1 MKQRIVFVMCLCFL
15 LINGVFAQT
24 KSLKGTV
31 KDKLGESIIGASVLI
46 EGTSQGTITD
56 LDGNYVI
63 ENIPAGKNV
72 LVVSYVGYQTQK
84 LEIDGRNVINVILQ
98 EDTEVLDEVV
108 VVGYGVQRK
117 TDVTSAVAKIKKEDF
132 SSVVTTSSPLQMVQG
147 KIPGLAMSRSGG
159 SDPNAE
165 MSLQIRGMSTLNAG
179 SSPLIIIDGIPGG
192 NLNSI
197 SPNDIESID
206 VLRDGSAAAI
216 YGSRGTSGVIIVT
229 TKKGKYDSKIKM
241 EYEGTVSFDQMYNSW
256 ELLSAD
262 DYRSIKDKF
271 ANSGNKAQEAI
282 AQRMH
287 DYGGN
292 VNAIDAVTQ
301 NTANHQHYFSLTG
314 GSKNANVSASLNY
327 RNNEGIIRNTGQ
339 KVLSGRIASEFK
351 HFDDKLKVNLNLSY
365 SEKEAKSLY
374 KRYGNEQIVLGQAFI
389 WNPTNPLFQEDGSY
403 TPSPDIR
410 NFLNPMTLTN
420 ETDNITKYTN
430 ILASAKVSYR
440 LLPELNLSA
449 MFSLDKQMANSGLY
463 MATDNDLSKAE
474 SYNGYAERGENED
487 KNETLEL
494 TATYN
499 KEWTDLLNLE
509 ILGGYSYQKFLN
521 ESFSMT
527 NRNFTFDSNS
537 FNNIGAGAGLKE
549 GTGTMAS
556 YKGESKLIS
565 FFGRAVLNFKNRY
578 LFNVTVRHEGSS
590 RFGKQH
596 QWGTF
601 PSASLAWRIIE
612 EPFMKQQKVF
622 DDLKLRLGYG
632 VTGNMI
638 DVNYV
643 NYVLYTIQ
651 DGYTYMNG
659 GWQST
664 YAPKTNAN
672 PDLKWETKREWNVG
686 VDMSFLDNRLSANVD
701 LYWRKSVDLLYQ
713 YQVPVPPYLSD
724 MMWGNIGT
732 ISNKGI
738 EVNINA
744 TPIKTKDFI
753 WNINVNGSYNKNNV
767 DKLTVGT
774 DVQRRYEYDF
784 MGDLFGTLAFMTEE
798 GRPLGNFYGWKFAGV
813 NENGETLVYKLDENK
828 NIAIDADGKPM
839 KIPFQDT
846 KGSEDNRTVIG
857 NGMPKYYVNMG
868 NSLKYKNFDLSFLF
882 RGVFGFDILNE
893 ADVKFGTLS
902 FNSNDNALKSAMN
915 NPSLD
920 GPSYTDRNVYKGNF
934 VKLDNVT
941 LGYNVPLKKNKF
953 VEALRVHA
961 AVQNV
966 CTFTKYPGCNPELE
980 INGTMQGI
988 EKYYSYPLART
999 YSLGVNLTF

>member
-1 MKQRIVFVMCLCFL
+1 M
-15 LINGVFAQT
+15 NGVFAQT

-31 KDKLGESIIGASVLI
+31 RDKLGESIIGASVLI

-271 ANSGNKAQEAI
+271 ANSGNKVQEAI

-327 RNNEGIIRNTGQ
+327 RNNEGIIQNTGQ
-339 KVLSGRIASEFK
+339 NVLSGRIASEFK

-365 SEKEAKSLY
+365 SEKEAKSLFR
-374 KRYGNEQIVLGQAFI
+374 RYGNEQIVLGQAFI

-410 NFLNPMTLTN
+410 SFMNPMTLTN
-420 ETDNITKYTN
+420 ETDNVTKITN
-430 ILASAKVSYR
+430 ILANAKVSYR
-440 LLPELNLSA
+440 ILPELNLSA
-449 MFSLDKQMANSGLY
+449 MFSIDRQMKNMGLY
-463 MATDNDLSKAE
+463 MTSANDLSKVE
-474 SYNGYAERGENED
+474 SYNGYAE
-487 KNETLEL
+487 
-494 TATYN
+494 
-499 KEWTDLLNLE
+499 
-509 ILGGYSYQKFLN
+509 
-521 ESFSMT
+521 
-527 NRNFTFDSNS
+527 
-537 FNNIGAGAGLKE
+537 
-549 GTGTMAS
+549 
-556 YKGESKLIS
+556 
-565 FFGRAVLNFKNRY
+565 
-578 LFNVTVRHEGSS
+578 
-590 RFGKQH
+590 
-596 QWGTF
+596 
-601 PSASLAWRIIE
+601 
-612 EPFMKQQKVF
+612 
-622 DDLKLRLGYG
+622 
-632 VTGNMI
+632 
-638 DVNYV
+638 
-643 NYVLYTIQ
+643 
-651 DGYTYMNG
+651 
-659 GWQST
+659 
-664 YAPKTNAN
+664 
-672 PDLKWETKREWNVG
+672 KR
-686 VDMSFLDNRLSANVD
+686 
-701 LYWRKSVDLLYQ
+701 RK
-713 YQVPVPPYLSD
+713 
-724 MMWGNIGT
+724 
-732 ISNKGI
+732 
-738 EVNINA
+738 
-744 TPIKTKDFI
+744 
-753 WNINVNGSYNKNNV
+753 
-767 DKLTVGT
+767 
-774 DVQRRYEYDF
+774 
-784 MGDLFGTLAFMTEE
+784 
-798 GRPLGNFYGWKFAGV
+798 
-813 NENGETLVYKLDENK
+813 
-828 NIAIDADGKPM
+828 
-839 KIPFQDT
+839 
-846 KGSEDNRTVIG
+846 
-857 NGMPKYYVNMG
+857 
-868 NSLKYKNFDLSFLF
+868 
-882 RGVFGFDILNE
+882 
-893 ADVKFGTLS
+893 
-902 FNSNDNALKSAMN
+902 
-915 NPSLD
+915 
-920 GPSYTDRNVYKGNF
+920 
-934 VKLDNVT
+934 
-941 LGYNVPLKKNKF
+941 
-953 VEALRVHA
+953 
-961 AVQNV
+961 
-966 CTFTKYPGCNPELE
+966 
-980 INGTMQGI
+980 
-988 EKYYSYPLART
+988 
-999 YSLGVNLTF
+999 

>member
-1 MKQRIVFVMCLCFL
+1 M
-15 LINGVFAQT
+15 NGVFAQT

-132 SSVVTTSSPLQMVQG
+132 SSVITTSSPLQMVQG

-327 RNNEGIIRNTGQ
+327 RNNEGIIQNTGQ

-351 HFDDKLKVNLNLSY
+351 NFDDKLKVNLNLSY
-365 SEKEAKSLY
+365 SEKEAKSLFR
-374 KRYGNEQIVLGQAFI
+374 RYGNEQIVLGQAFI

-449 MFSLDKQMANSGLY
+449 MFSIDKQMKNSGLY
-463 MATDNDLSKAE
+463 MTSDNDLSKVE

-499 KEWTDLLNLE
+499 KEWIDLLNLE
-509 ILGGYSYQKFLN
+509 VLGGYSYQKFMN
-521 ESFSMT
+521 ESFSMS

-537 FNNIGAGAGLKE
+537 FNSIGSGAGLKE

-578 LFNVTVRHEGSS
+578 LFNATVRHEGSS

-612 EPFMKQQKVF
+612 EPFMKQQKIF
-622 DDLKLRLGYG
+622 NDLKLRLGYG

-643 NYVLYTIQ
+643 NYVLYKVQNT
-651 DGYTYMNG
+651 YAYMNG
-659 GWQST
+659 KWQTT
-664 YAPKTNAN
+664 YAPKSNAN
-672 PDLKWETKREWNVG
+672 PDLKWETKREWNIG
-686 VDMSFLDNRLSANVD
+686 LDMSFLNNRLSANVD

-713 YQVPVPPYLSD
+713 YEVPVPPYLSN

-738 EVNINA
+738 EVNISA
-744 TPIKTKDFI
+744 TPIKTKDFV

-767 DKLTVGT
+767 DKLTVGD
-774 DVQRRYEYDF
+774 DVQRKYEYDF
-784 MGDLFGTLAFMTEE
+784 MGDLHSTLAFVTEE

-813 NENGETLVYKLDENK
+813 NENGETLVYQLDENK
-828 NIAIDADGKPM
+828 NIAKDADGNSLT
-839 KIPFQDT
+839 IPFQKT

-868 NSLKYKNFDLSFLF
+868 NSIS
-882 RGVFGFDILNE
+882 
-893 ADVKFGTLS
+893 
-902 FNSNDNALKSAMN
+902 
-915 NPSLD
+915 
-920 GPSYTDRNVYKGNF
+920 
-934 VKLDNVT
+934 
-941 LGYNVPLKKNKF
+941 
-953 VEALRVHA
+953 VH
-961 AVQNV
+961 
-966 CTFTKYPGCNPELE
+966 
-980 INGTMQGI
+980 
-988 EKYYSYPLART
+988 
-999 YSLGVNLTF
+999 

>member
-1 MKQRIVFVMCLCFL
+1 MKQRFVFVMCLCL
-15 LINGVFAQT
+15 LFVSSVLAQT

-31 KDKLGESIIGASVLI
+31 RDKLGESIIGASVLI
-46 EGTSQGTITD
+46 EGTSQGSITD
-56 LDGNYVI
+56 LDGNFSI
-63 ENIPAGKNV
+63 ENIPSDKNV
-72 LVVSYVGYQTQK
+72 LVVSYVGYKTQK
-84 LEIDGRNVINVILQ
+84 LEINGRNVIDVTLQ
-98 EDTEVLDEVV
+98 EDTEVLEEVV

-159 SDPNAE
+159 GDPTAE
-165 MSLQIRGMSTLNAG
+165 MSLQIRGISTLNAG

-216 YGSRGTSGVIIVT
+216 YGSRGTSGVVIVT
-229 TKKGKYDSKIKM
+229 TKKGKYDSKVKV
-241 EYEGTVSFDQMYNSW
+241 EYEGTVSFDQMYNTW
-256 ELLSAD
+256 DLLSAD
-262 DYRSIKDKF
+262 DYRAVKSRLE
-271 ANSGNKAQEAI
+271 NSGSKAELAV

-287 DYGGN
+287 DYGGS
-292 VNAIDAVTQ
+292 VNAVDAVTQ
-301 NTANHQHYFSLTG
+301 NTANQQHYFSLTG

-327 RNNEGIIRNTGQ
+327 RNNDGIIRNTGVS
-339 KVLSGRIASEFK
+339 VLSGRIASEFK

-365 SEKEAKSLY
+365 SEKEANSLY

-410 NFLNPMTLTN
+410 TFMNPMTLTN
-420 ETDNITKYTN
+420 ETDNVTKITN
-430 ILASAKVSYR
+430 VLANAKFTYR

-449 MFSLDKQMANSGLY
+449 MLSIDKQMKNSGLY
-463 MATDNDLSKAE
+463 MTSANDLSKVE
-474 SYNGYAERGENED
+474 SYNGYAERGENE
-487 KNETLEL
+487 NNNQTLEL

-499 KEWTDLLNLE
+499 KEFKDLLNME
-509 ILGGYSYQKFLN
+509 VLGGYSYQKFMN

-537 FNNIGAGAGLKE
+537 FNSIGSGAGLKE

-565 FFGRAVLNFKNRY
+565 FFGRAVFNFKNRY
-578 LFNVTVRHEGSS
+578 LFNATVRHEGSS
-590 RFGKQH
+590 RFGKSH

-601 PSASLAWRIIE
+601 PSASFAWRIIE
-612 EPFMKQQKVF
+612 EPFMKQQKIF
-622 DDLKLRLGYG
+622 NDLKLRLGYG

-638 DVNYV
+638 DVSYV
-643 NYVLYTIQ
+643 NYVLYKVQNT
-651 DGYTYMNG
+651 YAYMNG
-659 GWQST
+659 SWQPT
-664 YAPKTNAN
+664 YAPKSNAN

-686 VDMSFLDNRLSANVD
+686 LDMSFLNNRLSANLD

-713 YQVPVPPYLSD
+713 YEVPVPPYLSN

-744 TPIKTKDFI
+744 TPVKTKNFE
-753 WNINVNGSYNKNNV
+753 WNLNLNGSYNKNNV

-774 DVQRRYEYDF
+774 DVQRRYEYNF
-784 MGDLFGTLAFMTEE
+784 MGDLFNVFAFMTEE

-813 NENGETLVYKLDENK
+813 NENGETLVYQLDENK
-828 NIAIDADGKPM
+828 NIAKDKDGKPLTVLYQ
-839 KIPFQDT
+839 KTQ
-846 KGSEDNRTVIG
+846 GSDDNRTVIG
-857 NGMPKYYVNMG
+857 NGMPKYYINMG

-893 ADVKFGTLS
+893 ADVKYGTLS
-902 FNSNDNALKSAMN
+902 FKSNDNALKSAMD
-915 NPSLD
+915 NPCLD
-920 GPSYTDRNVYKGNF
+920 GASFTDRNVYNGNF

-941 LGYNVPLKKNKF
+941 LGYNVPLKKNKV
-953 VEALRVHA
+953 VEHIRVYGS
-961 AVQNV
+961 VQNV

-988 EKYYSYPLART
+988 EKFYSYPVART